1 MSIELLTLLLF
12 GSLAVVLV
20 LGLPLAFALGGIAV
34 VAVMLLWG
42 IDALMGIIFNTFGI
56 MWMTTLMAIPLFVVM
71 GVALERSG
79 VAEDLYRTLYLWSG
93 PLRGGLAM
101 ATVVISAIFAAMAG
115 VAAAAVVTMGLIGLP
130 AMLNRNYDKGLA
142 IGSIVGAG
150 PLGILIPP
158 SVPMI
163 ILATT
168 ANISVGRLFAGG
180 MIPGAILTVM
190 FLAYIG
196 IRCFFQRGLA
206 PALPLEDR
214 GTWREKFISLRAII
228 LPILLIVAVLG
239 SIFAGIASPTEAAAV
254 GAAGALL
261 CAAIYRRFNWQFIK
275 EVSYR
280 TATFTAMIM
289 WITFGAAAF
298 AAVYSGA
305 GVTNFILQELSGLE
319 VNRWFILI
327 GMQVILLFL
336 GMFLEP
342 AALILIGAPI
352 FFPIAISLG
361 FDPVWF
367 GVLYVMVIMM
377 GYLTPPFGYSMFYLK
392 SVAPPSVTMG
402 DIYRSI
408 VPWLAIMLLAIILVM
423 IFPQIALWF
432 PDLIIG

>member
-130 AMLNRNYDKGLA
+130 AMLNRNYDKRLA

>member
-1 MSIELLTLLLF
+1 
-12 GSLAVVLV
+12 
-20 LGLPLAFALGGIAV
+20 
-34 VAVMLLWG
+34 
-42 IDALMGIIFNTFGI
+42 
-56 MWMTTLMAIPLFVVM
+56 
-71 GVALERSG
+71 
-79 VAEDLYRTLYLWSG
+79 
-93 PLRGGLAM
+93 
-101 ATVVISAIFAAMAG
+101 
-115 VAAAAVVTMGLIGLP
+115 
-130 AMLNRNYDKGLA
+130 
-142 IGSIVGAG
+142 
-150 PLGILIPP
+150 
-158 SVPMI
+158 
-163 ILATT
+163 
-168 ANISVGRLFAGG
+168 
-180 MIPGAILTVM
+180 
-190 FLAYIG
+190 
-196 IRCFFQRGLA
+196 
-206 PALPLEDR
+206 
-214 GTWREKFISLRAII
+214 
-228 LPILLIVAVLG
+228 
-239 SIFAGIASPTEAAAV
+239 
-254 GAAGALL
+254 
-261 CAAIYRRFNWQFIK
+261 
-275 EVSYR
+275 
-280 TATFTAMIM
+280 MIM

-305 GVTNFILQELSGLE
+305 GVTNFILQALSGLE

-432 PDLIIG
+432 PDLIIR